1 MKKMK
6 LNELDCIPLSATF
19 LKSNGLTLNEDRYLL
34 ELIEVFKELDVMQDL
49 TEKWDDIVNMEDPV
63 KRLEII
69 DSILEAA
76 EDYRF
81 TFYPG
86 WKKDSE
92 MRMSIVSKLKCLDN
106 GFEEFFN
113 KMIKK

>member
-6 LNELDCIPLSATF
+6 LNELDCIPLSTSS
-19 LKSNGLTLNEDRYLL
+19 LKSNGLTLNENRYLL
-34 ELIEVFKELDVMQDL
+34 ELIEVFNVLDVIQDL
-49 TEKWDDIVNMEDPV
+49 TEKWNDIVNMEDPV

-86 WKKDSE
+86 WKKNSE
-92 MRMSIVSKLKCLDN
+92 MRMSILSKLECLDN
-106 GFEEFFN
+106 GFDELFN